1 MEEVRSDKLVQCV
14 VYLCLRHGNGR
25 RPRVGPTRETARLRH
40 SLRRICVASGGK
52 TRACRIDSWGGGERW
67 NGGRCAPMQRLNRSG
82 ASVGYT

>member
-52 TRACRIDSWGGGERW
+52 DA
-67 NGGRCAPMQRLNRSG
+67 RLSDMTAG
-82 ASVGYT
+82 AAVSVGTAAAAHQCRG